1 MFTKI
6 SWQKKKIVEELAEIG
21 GLTISIIEVKGEE

>member
-1 MFTKI
+1 MFAKI

-21 GLTISIIEVKGEE
+21 ELTINIKKVKGEE